1 MGNRTTTT
9 PKPCP
14 PIIPEE
20 ITHEMDGFREYLKAK
35 DHDQMLA
42 DMRAWADRFWDP
54 IFTGRGIVPDE
65 SDREASR
72 RLTFEAL
79 LLLSTEG
86 ATEVTGHTLAQAI
99 HRVSQ
104 PPRGEA

>member
-1 MGNRTTTT
+1 MGNRTTIPT
-9 PKPCP
+9 PKACP
-14 PIIPEE
+14 Q
-20 ITHEMDGFREYLKAK
+20 GLN
-35 DHDQMLA
+35 HDQMLA
-42 DMRAWADRFWDP
+42 DLRAWADRFWDP
-54 IFTGRGIVPDE
+54 IFTERGIVPDE
-65 SDREASR
+65 SDRESSQ

-104 PPRGEA
+104 APLRGEA